1 MSDGTIAGQLII
13 AEHADICKHYN
24 CTLRLTWH
32 VHARRYTA
40 NSTVPVTIS
49 DGILLCVSRNIFI
62 VKYFFQAYHMH
73 LYPSH
78 LFFVSGIEILALLL
92 DQSVKSDG
100 SG

>member
-13 AEHADICKHYN
+13 AEHASVSI
-24 CTLRLTWH
+24 TTALLELTWH

-73 LYPSH
+73 LYPH